1 MAKNKTKKNTQN
13 QVNHPITNPALKE
26 ALEVLKSER
35 TRENEQKMFE
45 EILKAKLLAP
55 VIFNVN
61 VDPKNG
67 KINLPKNA
75 QIKFVLVNS
84 NTGKSFFPVF
94 TDLEEAK
101 KLPLSPNQR
110 PQYVVRD
117 LKDYAPMMEDPNNKA
132 EGIAVNPMSDNII
145 LPFPLVKKL
154 ISGEPIL
161 APAQASPA
169 PAAIRYT
176 EPAIYPTTLVNAV
189 YEAASQ
195 METVSRIWMKSKL
208 TGAEMSFAFFVEAD
222 ERNEDLLAEIRI
234 AAEPLSKGIPVECT
248 FVTEQIMETV
258 IKDAVA
264 LYDRELEF

>member
-1 MAKNKTKKNTQN
+1 
-13 QVNHPITNPALKE
+13 
-26 ALEVLKSER
+26 
-35 TRENEQKMFE
+35 
-45 EILKAKLLAP
+45 
-55 VIFNVN
+55 
-61 VDPKNG
+61 
-67 KINLPKNA
+67 
-75 QIKFVLVNS
+75 
-84 NTGKSFFPVF
+84 
-94 TDLEEAK
+94 
-101 KLPLSPNQR
+101 
-110 PQYVVRD
+110 
-117 LKDYAPMMEDPNNKA
+117 MMEDPNNKA

-161 APAQASPA
+161 APAQVSPA